1 MNADPKWGEM
11 ADALIRIW
19 ASMGWQALTGLAV
32 FALVWKVL
40 DAWSKKVT
48 MPKGPKDL

>member
-1 MNADPKWGEM
+1 MNMDTDWTGM
-11 ADALIRIW
+11 ADALLRVW
-19 ASMGWQALTGLAV
+19 AGMGWQALAGLAV

-48 MPKGPKDL
+48 MPPAPKDL